1 MRPTF
6 IEVNLNYLKHN
17 LDLIRNHTSNTPVM
31 AVVKSNAYGHGLLE
45 VARFLEIL
53 KVHSLGVA
61 LLEEGIFLRKN
72 GINLPIVVFGGLI
85 YEQISQYLDWNL
97 EFFVSSKEALGKIE
111 KICKANTKKAVIHLK
126 IDTGMG
132 RIGEIASKSENFIE
146 EAIKNENIKIKGVC
160 SHLACADDPKNPMTI
175 HQVNSFLSA
184 ISVFKKL
191 GVEMPLRH
199 IANSGGTLYFP
210 QTHLDIIRP
219 GILLYGVYPESS
231 SPKVLDVRPVL
242 NLKSKISFHKS
253 IPKGFKVSY
262 GSTWIS
268 EKETEISTIPLGYG
282 DGYTRQLSNRGEVLI
297 GGKRRSI
304 IGRICMDQLMVRNE
318 MKGYEISKE
327 VVLIGQQGGK
337 SIRVE
342 EISNWADTI
351 PYEILTNLNERIP
364 RVYIN

>member
-1 MRPTF
+1 MRPTL

-17 LDLIRNHTSNTPVM
+17 LDLIRSHTSNTKIM

-45 VARFLEIL
+45 VARFLEFL

-72 GINLPIVVFGGLI
+72 GINLPIVVFGGI
-85 YEQISQYLDWNL
+85 IHEQINQFLDWNL
-97 EFFVSSKEALGKIE
+97 EFFVSSKDVLEKIE
-111 KICKANTKKAVIHLK
+111 KISKAKTKTAIIHLK

-132 RIGEIASKSENFIE
+132 RIGEIASKSEKFIE
-146 EAIKNENIKIKGVC
+146 EAVNKENIKIKGVC

-175 HQVNSFLSA
+175 NQVKSFLSA

-210 QTHLDIIRP
+210 ETHLDIIRP
-219 GILLYGVYPESS
+219 GILLYGVYPESK
-231 SPKVLDVRPVL
+231 SPKVLDVIPVL

-268 EKETEISTIPLGYG
+268 QNESEISTIPLGYG
-282 DGYTRQLSNRGEVLI
+282 DGYRRHLSNRGEVLI
-297 GGKRRSI
+297 GGKRRPI
-304 IGRICMDQLMVRNE
+304 VGRICMDQFMVRNE
-318 MKGYEISKE
+318 MNGYRLNEE

-337 SIRVE
+337 SIKVE
-342 EISNWADTI
+342 EISDWADTI
-351 PYEILTNLNERIP
+351 PYEILTSLNERIP
-364 RVYIN
+364 RVFIS